1 MVLRALFDKAYLNTE
16 DLLRA
21 LPSLVQICYYQRVF
35 INAFRYFITRVY
47 RDHSMIN
54 HFRVLGV
61 KSNASDDEIKK
72 AYRRLANK
80 YHPDKLHGLS
90 EDERDQA
97 ANQLQRVKTAY
108 DVLNDP
114 KQRAAF
120 LKDFNNV
127 IVTDPAAA
135 MRELW
140 DEFYA

>member
-1 MVLRALFDKAYLNTE
+1 
-16 DLLRA
+16 
-21 LPSLVQICYYQRVF
+21 
-35 INAFRYFITRVY
+35 
-47 RDHSMIN
+47 MIN

-90 EDERDQA
+90 EDETEQA
-97 ANQLQRVKTAY
+97 AQQLQRVKKAY
-108 DVLNDP
+108 DVLSDP
-114 KQRAAF
+114 KQRSAF

-135 MRELW
+135 MRGLW